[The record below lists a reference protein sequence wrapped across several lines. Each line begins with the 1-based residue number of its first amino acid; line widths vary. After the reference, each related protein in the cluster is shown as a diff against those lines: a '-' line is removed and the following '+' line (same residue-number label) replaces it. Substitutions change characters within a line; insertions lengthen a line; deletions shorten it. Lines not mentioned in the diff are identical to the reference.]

1 MVRAL
6 ALVVWAFFAGSE
18 AVLAQSRIDVLIPTT
33 LEAWKNKMFQGTTQY
48 LPVIVDGVPAI
59 KAVAQAS
66 ASGLFREMDI
76 DLRKTP
82 ILNWRWHSE
91 DSFHDNDERRKSG
104 DDYVARIYVVRSGGA
119 LFWRTKALNYVWSSH
134 QPTGARWPSAFTS
147 NAQMIAVSSG
157 PAQKGD
163 WIMLKRNVRDDFR
176 NAFGQDDINTIDAVA
191 IMTDA
196 DNTGQSVEAYYGEIY
211 FSAQ

>member
-6 ALVVWAFFAGSE
+6 LPIVWAFVVGPQT
-18 AVLAQSRIDVLIPTT
+18 VLAQSRVDVLVPTT
-33 LEAWKNKMFQGTTQY
+33 LEAWKNKMFQGSTQY
-48 LPVIVDGVPAI
+48 QPVLVQGMPAI

-66 ASGLFREMDI
+66 ASGLFREIKI
-76 DLRKTP
+76 DLSKTP
-82 ILNWRWHSE
+82 FLNWRWLSK
-91 DSFHDNDERRKSG
+91 DSFRGNDERRKSG
-104 DDYVARIYVVRSGGA
+104 DDYVARIYIVRSGGA

-134 QPTGARWPSAFTS
+134 QPVGAMWPSAFTS

-157 PAQKGD
+157 PARTGD
-163 WIMLKRNVRDDFR
+163 WITVKRNVRDDLR
-176 NAFGQDDINTIDAVA
+176 NAFGQEDIDTIDAIA

-196 DNTGQSVEAYYGEIY
+196 DNTGQTVEAYYGEIY